1 MKKTKRK
8 GFNFLRSYFDVL
20 NQLETN
26 SDKLNFLLSVINKQF
41 LDQDPEG
48 LNFVVKLAY
57 ESQRHQIESSVKGY
71 KDKMKTELNGNPLQ
85 DPPVG
90 GTQGGKEAPSVQ
102 EEEKGKEQEK
112 GKGKRFIPPTFE
124 ELKSYFLQNGYSI
137 QSARKAFDY
146 YEAAKWKDSK
156 GNQVKNW
163 KQKMIGVWF
172 KDENKQ
178 MATGPVKRKAKGY
191 NEQGQLI
198 DQFGEVIS

>member
-8 GFNFLRSYFDVL
+8 GFNFLSSYFDVL

-85 DPPVG
+85 DPPEG
-90 GTQGGKEAPSVQ
+90 GTQGGMVAPSVQ

-112 GKGKRFIPPTFE
+112 GKGKRFTPPTFE

-172 KDENKQ
+172 KEENKQ
-178 MATGPVKRKAKGY
+178 TATGPVKRKAKGY
-191 NEQGQLI
+191 NEQGQVI

>member
-85 DPPVG
+85 DPSEG
-90 GTQGGKEAPSVQ
+90 GAQGGKVAPSVQ
-102 EEEKGKEQEK
+102 EEEKGKEQGE
-112 GKGKRFIPPTFE
+112 GKGKRFTPPTFE

-178 MATGPVKRKAKGY
+178 TATGPVKRKVSGE